1 MLEWKRSILIETIL
15 ISLVCLLILVSN
27 VLNIKFEESK
37 EYIFGLGRVP
47 GERNGYLLQYSGLE
61 NSMDYSP
68 WGGRVRHD
76 WVTFTFTSG
85 KHEMVSSPKQ
95 VIEKCAHNECERR
108 EVCDHCREKASK
120 CLQLW
125 LDQVEYEGG
134 NHTVLIKKCWQHLG
148 GIQLSP
154 SSSLVWQSSIHSKP
168 MK

>member
-1 MLEWKRSILIETIL
+1 MYTYTNRVKHFVFIIENLQFPFFLFGKDSACNVEDLGSIP
-15 ISLVCLLILVSN
+15 
-27 VLNIKFEESK
+27 
-37 EYIFGLGRVP
+37 GLGRSP
-47 GERNGYLLQYSGLE
+47 GEGDGYLLQYSGLE